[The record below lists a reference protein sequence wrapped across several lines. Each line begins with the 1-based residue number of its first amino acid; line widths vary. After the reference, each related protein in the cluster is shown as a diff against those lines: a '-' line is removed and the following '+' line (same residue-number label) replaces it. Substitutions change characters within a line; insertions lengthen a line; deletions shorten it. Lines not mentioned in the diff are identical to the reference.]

1 MEGWEERA
9 GQLWGRGVT
18 CLSYF
23 GDASAAAAAY
33 KQREVEAGLKRVA
46 SGSGRAPRLLPCGKR
61 LPGSG
66 AAPYSPSGTPAAL
79 TWHHGPACLPL
90 ARTPWHRAG
99 QGYLWGLLG
108 RGLSLTGRG
117 HRQIRERLPERGPGQ
132 PRLSCSSEAG
142 TDPLCPRG
150 LRLGTGHSRCP
161 GAAAFTSDEGQVGE
175 QLQLPADIQL
185 EVAEG
190 GVGRRTEALQR
201 IGGPEDPAAQER
213 GDVTVPPRAPEG
225 PDPPGSP
232 VPAAQHLLCSCLA
245 AWTKQGWSVS
255 FSTSWA

>member
-1 MEGWEERA
+1 M
-9 GQLWGRGVT
+9 T

-46 SGSGRAPRLLPCGKR
+46 SGSGRATRLLPCGKR

-90 ARTPWHRAG
+90 AQTPWHRAG

-108 RGLSLTGRG
+108 QGLSLTGRG
-117 HRQIRERLPERGPGQ
+117 HGQIHERLPERGPGQ
-132 PRLSCSSEAG
+132 PWLSCSSEVG
-142 TDPLCPRG
+142 RNPLCPWG
-150 LRLGTGHSRCP
+150 LCLGTGHSRCP
-161 GAAAFTSDEGQVGE
+161 GPAAFTSDEGQVSE

-190 GVGRRTEALQR
+190 GVGCRTEALQR
-201 IGGPEDPAAQER
+201 IGGPEDPAAQEN
-213 GDVTVPPRAPEG
+213 GDVRVPPQAPEG
-225 PDPPGSP
+225 PNTPSSP
-232 VPAAQHLLCSCLA
+232 VPSA
-245 AWTKQGWSVS
+245 
-255 FSTSWA
+255 